1 MNRSAI
7 KVQGRGDELTSGTM
21 KLMAIFL
28 KKRRSD
34 PWGLVK
40 KAFDEVLGVFGW
52 CRRQENG
59 FWAVE

>member
-1 MNRSAI
+1 
-7 KVQGRGDELTSGTM
+7 M

-28 KKRRSD
+28 RRRRSD
-34 PWGLVK
+34 TWGLVK

-52 CRRQENG
+52 CRCQENG